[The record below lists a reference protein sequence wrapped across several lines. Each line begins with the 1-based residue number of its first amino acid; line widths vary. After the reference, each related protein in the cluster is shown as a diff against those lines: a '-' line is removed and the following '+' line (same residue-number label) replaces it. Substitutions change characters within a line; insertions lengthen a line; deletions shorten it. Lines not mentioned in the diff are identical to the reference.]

1 MPIYLFDYAGFLYD
15 IFETFADA
23 YEALESGEW
32 GDTSELFLTT
42 CENPWKKLRKSC

>member
-1 MPIYLFDYAGFLYD
+1 MSIYLFDNAGFLYD

-32 GDTSELFLTT
+32 GETEDLFLTT
-42 CENPWKKLRKSC
+42 NENPWK